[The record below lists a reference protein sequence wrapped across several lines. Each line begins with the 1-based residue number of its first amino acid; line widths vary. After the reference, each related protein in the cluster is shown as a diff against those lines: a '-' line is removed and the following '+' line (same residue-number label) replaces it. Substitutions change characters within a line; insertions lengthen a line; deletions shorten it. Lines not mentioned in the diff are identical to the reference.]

1 MLTVNLTIMILKNI
15 ASKLVFCASALIMIQ
30 CASSQK
36 IDDIQPVAVKQA
48 YYQEWVA
55 GIKEGGTGINL
66 YIPLAN
72 EKSDINLEY
81 AYFKGHKIQLNK
93 KPNENVYV
101 GKHQNE
107 DQRDLIMSENSK
119 DEYANKVPEKVKIP
133 FDLEGD
139 QCVIAYSKEG
149 KEGFFKIEKLTKK
162 QMEAYPMQM
171 KQ

>member
-1 MLTVNLTIMILKNI
+1 MILKNI
-15 ASKLVFCASALIMIQ
+15 VIRIVFCLSAFIMIQ

-36 IDDIQPVAVKQA
+36 IEDIQPVALKEA

-66 YIPLAN
+66 YIPLSN
-72 EKSDINLEY
+72 QQEEMDLKF

-93 KPNENVYV
+93 KPSENVYV

-107 DQRDLIMSENSK
+107 ANRDIIMSEDSK
-119 DEYANKVPEKVKIP
+119 EEYANKLPETEKIP
-133 FDLEGD
+133 FDIQGD

>member
-1 MLTVNLTIMILKNI
+1 MILKNI
-15 ASKLVFCASALIMIQ
+15 ASKLVFCVSALIMIQ

-66 YIPLAN
+66 YIPLT
-72 EKSDINLEY
+72 EEQSDWNLEY
-81 AYFKGHKIQLNK
+81 AYFQGHKIQLNK

-101 GKHQNE
+101 GRHQNE
-107 DQRDLIMSENSK
+107 VEEDLIMSGNPK
-119 DEYANKVPEKVKIP
+119 DEYANKVPKTDKIP
-133 FDLEGD
+133 FDIQGD
-139 QCVIAYSKEG
+139 QCVIAYSKDG
-149 KEGFFKIEKLTKK
+149 KEGYFKIEKLTKK

>member
-1 MLTVNLTIMILKNI
+1 MILKNI
-15 ASKLVFCASALIMIQ
+15 ASKLVICVSALIMIQ

-36 IDDIQPVAVKQA
+36 IDNIQPVAVTQA

-66 YIPLAN
+66 YIPL
-72 EKSDINLEY
+72 SDAQNDLNLQY
-81 AYFKGHKIQLNK
+81 AYFKGHKIKLNK

-101 GKHQNE
+101 GKHQNQT
-107 DQRDLIMSENSK
+107 DDDRIMSSDPK
-119 DEYANKVPEKVKIP
+119 KEYANKVPYTEKIP
-133 FDLEGD
+133 FDLQGD

-162 QMEAYPMQM
+162 QMEGYPMQM

>member
-1 MLTVNLTIMILKNI
+1 MILKNI
-15 ASKLVFCASALIMIQ
+15 ASKIVFCVSALIMIQ

-66 YIPLAN
+66 YIPL
-72 EKSDINLEY
+72 SDRQNDLNLQY

-101 GKHQNE
+101 GKYQSE
-107 DQRDLIMSENSK
+107 PERDLIMSKDPK
-119 DEYANKVPEKVKIP
+119 DEYDNKLPETEKIP
-133 FDLEGD
+133 FDIQGD